1 MEFVCDMVRVLDWHA
16 VVLEPLK
23 EGVRDLLFVPF
34 PGGECCAESIAVSV
48 MLQMWRKGER
58 VQCGGYVAGLVFC
71 VRMLE

>member
-1 MEFVCDMVRVLDWHA
+1 MEFVGNMVCVLDWHA

-48 MLQMWRKGER
+48 MLQM
-58 VQCGGYVAGLVFC
+58 
-71 VRMLE
+71 